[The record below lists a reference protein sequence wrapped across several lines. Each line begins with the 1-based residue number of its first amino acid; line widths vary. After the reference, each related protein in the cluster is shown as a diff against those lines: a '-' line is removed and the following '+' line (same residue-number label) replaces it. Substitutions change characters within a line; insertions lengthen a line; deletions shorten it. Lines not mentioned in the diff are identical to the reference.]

1 MRPSRPGAIALASAL
16 AFAAVGVVRADD
28 VPAAQTGA
36 VANHHLAVLAVEGM
50 T

>member
-1 MRPSRPGAIALASAL
+1 MRSSRPGVIALASAL
-16 AFAAVGVVRADD
+16 AFAAVGVVQADD
-28 VPAAQTGA
+28 TPAAQSSA